1 MNERAG
7 VVVIGA
13 GIIGTSIA
21 YHLAKRGAGNDVIVL
36 EQERVGSGTTSAAGG
51 GIRSQFSTEVNIRF
65 SLESVAFWRRWD
77 EEIGL
82 PVDYREEGY
91 LLLATTPEE
100 REQFKRNIALQNSL
114 GVPSRFVEPEEA
126 ARILPG
132 LFVDDLSGG
141 AYNAS
146 DGRAGPNEAAQA
158 FARRARD
165 GGVRIRE
172 GVTVTG
178 IDVEGGC
185 VTGVRT
191 KDSRIAAENVVIAA
205 GPWSGIVGRMAGVD
219 VQVHPHRRTI
229 FVSEKFDLLPERF
242 PVLMDIHAGW
252 ACTRDGDGIHMSGET
267 DRTESFDRH
276 IDWSHLATS
285 AEHALHRYP
294 LIAHARFGKKAYAGT
309 YDTTPDNHA
318 IVGEAPDV
326 KGLFVCAGFSGHGFQ
341 HSPAAGRVVADLVL
355 DGRAG
360 GIDIAPLA
368 MTRFKDGTPLWEP
381 LTAYAATLGRPS
393 A

>member
-1 MNERAG
+1 VNERAG

-21 YHLAKRGAGNDVIVL
+21 YHLAKRGAASDVVVL

-77 EEIGL
+77 DEIGL

-100 REQFKRNIALQNSL
+100 RERFKRNVALQNSF
-114 GVPSRFVEPEEA
+114 GVPSRFVEPEDA
-126 ARILPG
+126 GRILPG
-132 LFVDDLSGG
+132 LFVDDLSGA

-158 FARRARD
+158 FARRARER
-165 GGVRIRE
+165 GVRIRE
-172 GVTVTG
+172 GTTVTG
-178 IDVEGGC
+178 IDVENGR
-185 VTGVRT
+185 VAGVRL
-191 KDSRIAAENVVIAA
+191 KDGAIATEKVVIAA
-205 GPWSGIVGRMAGVD
+205 GPWSGVVGRMAGVD

-229 FVSEKFDLLPERF
+229 FVSEKFDLLPRPF

-252 ACTRDGDGIHMSGET
+252 ACTRDGDGVHMSGET
-267 DRTESFDRH
+267 DKTESFDRH

-294 LIAHARFGKKAYAGT
+294 LIAGARFGKKAYAGT

-341 HSPAAGRVVADLVL
+341 HSPAAGRIVADLVL

-381 LTAYAATLGRPS
+381 LTAYAGTLGRPS
-393 A
+393 S

>member
-1 MNERAG
+1 MSERAG
-7 VVVIGA
+7 VVIIGA

-21 YHLAKRGAGNDVIVL
+21 YHLAKRGAANDVVVL

-100 REQFKRNIALQNSL
+100 REQFKRSVALQNSF

-132 LFVDDLSGG
+132 LFVDDLSGAG
-141 AYNAS
+141 YNAS

-158 FARRARD
+158 LARRARD
-165 GGVRIRE
+165 RGVHIRE

-178 IDVEGGC
+178 IDVEGGR

-191 KDSRIAAENVVIAA
+191 KDGQIAAENVVIAA
-205 GPWSGIVGRMAGVD
+205 GPWSGVVGRMAGVD

-229 FVSEKFDLLPERF
+229 FVSERFDLLPKRF

-252 ACTRDGDGIHMSGET
+252 ACTRDGDGVHMSGET

-294 LIAHARFGKKAYAGT
+294 LIANARFGKKAYAGT

-355 DGRAG
+355 DGRVG

-381 LTAYAATLGRPS
+381 LTAYAGTLGRPN